1 MKNIFTEQAK
11 NKILKI
17 EMKHSKT
24 IHRKYSYSQMRVTM
38 ALLAA

>member
-1 MKNIFTEQAK
+1 MKNKFTEQAK

-38 ALLAA
+38 TLLAA